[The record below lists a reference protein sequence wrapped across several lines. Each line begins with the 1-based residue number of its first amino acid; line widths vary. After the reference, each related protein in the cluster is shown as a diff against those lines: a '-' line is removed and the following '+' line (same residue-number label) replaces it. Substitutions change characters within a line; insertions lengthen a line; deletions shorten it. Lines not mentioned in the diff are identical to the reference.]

1 MKSQTKR
8 QIGRIIAWI
17 MIVLLVVIVIPLGAV
32 MFVMSG
38 LLSSIDRLLQ
48 KFNS

>member
-8 QIGRIIAWI
+8 RIGRIIAWI
-17 MIVLLVVIVIPLGAV
+17 MIALLVVIVIPLGAV
-32 MFVMSG
+32 MFVMSE
-38 LLSSIDRLLQ
+38 LVSSVDRFLQ